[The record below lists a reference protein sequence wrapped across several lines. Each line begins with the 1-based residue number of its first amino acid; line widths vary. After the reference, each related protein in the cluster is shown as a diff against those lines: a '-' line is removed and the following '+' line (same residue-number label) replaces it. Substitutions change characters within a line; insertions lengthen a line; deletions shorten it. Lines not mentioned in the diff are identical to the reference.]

1 MVNKLL
7 LVCLW
12 ILLTVQ
18 GKCKVNAESSS
29 LVMLSRSLYSPLQ
42 FLVCDGKVTTIK
54 TAFPNSSEFY
64 RVFAVFSAQNAL
76 FTKKSQKFFVS
87 LQ

>member
-18 GKCKVNAESSS
+18 GKCKANAESSM
-29 LVMLSRSLYSPLQ
+29 LVMPSRSLYSPLQ
-42 FLVCDGKVTTIK
+42 LLVCNGKGTTFK
-54 TAFPNSSEFY
+54 MPFPNSSEFY
-64 RVFAVFSAQNAL
+64 RVFAVFSARNAH
-76 FTKKSQKFFVS
+76 FTKKSQNFYVT

>member
-1 MVNKLL
+1 M
-7 LVCLW
+7 
-12 ILLTVQ
+12 Q
-18 GKCKVNAESSS
+18 GKCKANAESSL

-42 FLVCDGKVTTIK
+42 FLICNGKVTTIK

-64 RVFAVFSAQNAL
+64 RVIADFSAQNAL
-76 FTKKSQKFFVS
+76 FAKKSQKFFVS